1 MQLPKYAF
9 HLAEEAN
16 WPSIE
21 RQGLLP
27 ARTLLAQAYPA
38 DSTNHL
44 QHRPVHT
51 VLPTGV
57 HIRDQRP
64 MPAQT
69 LASCLIG
76 MGPHQWY
83 DLINAHVFFW
93 LDSSRLNRQR
103 AACGTRRQVVAVV
116 RTADLLAR
124 HAEIAYV
131 TPFNVGHALRKPARR
146 SEATLVPYNT
156 WITSG
161 WATEA
166 EVTGRKPRPSHHPPV
181 ELLIR
186 GPIPHF
192 GRLVKYLVK
201 LTSQAAFVP
210 NEEHRGDNDGK
221 LFKNIVR

>member
-1 MQLPKYAF
+1 MRPVQLPKYAF

-21 RQGLLP
+21 RHGLLP

-38 DSTNHL
+38 GSTVHL

-64 MPAQT
+64 MPAQA

-103 AACGTRRQVVAVV
+103 AACCTRPQVVAVV

-131 TPFNVGHALRKPARR
+131 TPFNVGYALRKPARR

-156 WITSG
+156 WVTSG

-166 EVTGRKPRPSHHPPV
+166 EVTGSTRRPSSHPPA

-192 GRLVKYLVK
+192 GHLVRYLVK
-201 LTSQAAFVP
+201 HTSETAFAPNAA
-210 NEEHRGDNDGK
+210 
-221 LFKNIVR
+221 

>member
-1 MQLPKYAF
+1 VQLPKYAF

-21 RQGLLP
+21 RHGLLP
-27 ARTLLAQAYPA
+27 ARMLLAQAYPA
-38 DSTNHL
+38 NSTVHL
-44 QHRPVHT
+44 QQRPVHV

-64 MPAQT
+64 MPARA

-93 LDSSRLNRQR
+93 LDSSRVNRQR
-103 AACGTRRQVVAVV
+103 AACRSRPQVVAVV

-131 TPFNVGHALRKPARR
+131 TPFNVGHALRKPALR
-146 SEATLVPYNT
+146 SKATLVPYNT
-156 WITSG
+156 WVTSG
-161 WATEA
+161 WAIEA
-166 EVTGRKPRPSHHPPV
+166 EVTGRNPRPSSHPPA

-192 GRLVKYLVK
+192 ARLVKYLVK
-201 LTSQAAFVP
+201 HQPV
-210 NEEHRGDNDGK
+210 GDWPGQRIDG
-221 LFKNIVR
+221 F